1 MIKFF
6 RKIRQQ
12 LLIQNKFSKYLLYAI
27 GEKVLVVIGILI
39 ALSINNWNQEIK
51 TKKQEIKILA
61 ELKND
66 LKTNLN
72 EIIET
77 YNTSKSRQ
85 LSTVLILDYFENN
98 RTIDDSLK
106 QAFENINMDGLFNI
120 ANTTFKYIE
129 SEGINSLSNDTL
141 RIRVTEMYE
150 RHLKN
155 IVTRENRTWEIVNEE
170 LLPLM
175 NERFI
180 SSPTI
185 DKSVSFAIEA
195 LNTPKN
201 IKSLSEDSKFKN
213 SIVRLQNW
221 LLVRMKWQKEAEKS
235 LEQLIIDVQEEINNS
250 ELMK

>member
-6 RKIRQQ
+6 RSIRQK
-12 LLIQNKFSKYLLYAI
+12 LLSENKISKYLIYAI
-27 GEKVLVVIGILI
+27 GEIVLVVIGILI

-51 TKKQEIKILA
+51 TKKQEIKILT

-77 YNTSKSRQ
+77 YNTTSSRQ

-98 RTIDDSLK
+98 RTLDDSLK
-106 QAFENINMDGLFNI
+106 SAFENINMDGLFNI

-150 RHLKN
+150 RHFKN
-155 IVTRENRTWEIVNEE
+155 IVTRENRTWEIVNDE
-170 LLPLM
+170 LIPLM
-175 NERFI
+175 NDRFI

-201 IKSLSEDSKFKN
+201 INTLRKDSKFKN
-213 SIVRLQNW
+213 SIIRLQNW
-221 LLVRMKWQKEAEKS
+221 LLVRLKWQKEAQTR
-235 LEQLIIDVQEEINNS
+235 LEQLIIDVQEEINKS
-250 ELMK
+250 E

>member
-6 RKIRQQ
+6 RSIRQK
-12 LLIQNKFSKYLLYAI
+12 LLSENKISKYLIYAI
-27 GEKVLVVIGILI
+27 GEIVLVVIGILI

-51 TKKQEIKILA
+51 TKKQEIKILT

-77 YNTSKSRQ
+77 YNTTSSRQ

-98 RTIDDSLK
+98 RTLDDSLK
-106 QAFENINMDGLFNI
+106 SAFENINMDGLFNI

-155 IVTRENRTWEIVNEE
+155 IVTRENRTWEIVNDE
-170 LLPLM
+170 LIPLM
-175 NERFI
+175 NDRFI

-201 IKSLSEDSKFKN
+201 INNLRKDSKFKN
-213 SIVRLQNW
+213 SIIRLQNW
-221 LLVRMKWQKEAEKS
+221 LLVRLKWQKEAQTR
-235 LEQLIIDVQEEINNS
+235 LEQLIIDVQEEINKS
-250 ELMK
+250 E

>member
-6 RKIRQQ
+6 RSIRQK
-12 LLIQNKFSKYLLYAI
+12 LLSENKISKYLIYAI
-27 GEKVLVVIGILI
+27 GEIVLVVIGILI

-51 TKKQEIKILA
+51 TKKQEIKILT

-77 YNTSKSRQ
+77 YNTTSSRQ

-98 RTIDDSLK
+98 RTLDDSLK
-106 QAFENINMDGLFNI
+106 SAFENINMDGLFNI

-155 IVTRENRTWEIVNEE
+155 IVTRENRTWEIVNDE
-170 LLPLM
+170 LIPLM
-175 NERFI
+175 NDRFI

-201 IKSLSEDSKFKN
+201 INNLRKDSKFKN
-213 SIVRLQNW
+213 SIIRLQNW
-221 LLVRMKWQKEAEKS
+221 LLVRLKWQKEAQIR
-235 LEQLIIDVQEEINNS
+235 LEQLIIDVQEEINKS
-250 ELMK
+250 E

>member
-6 RKIRQQ
+6 RHIRQR
-12 LLIQNKFSKYLLYAI
+12 LLSENKIIKYLLYAV
-27 GEKVLVVIGILI
+27 GEIVLVVIGILI
-39 ALSINNWNQEIK
+39 ALNINNWNQEIK

-77 YNTSKSRQ
+77 YNTTRSRQ

-98 RTIDDSLK
+98 KTIDDSLK

-195 LNTPKN
+195 LNTQKN
-201 IKSLSEDSKFKN
+201 IKSLSEDSTFKN

>member
-1 MIKFF
+1 M
-6 RKIRQQ
+6 
-12 LLIQNKFSKYLLYAI
+12 
-27 GEKVLVVIGILI
+27 
-39 ALSINNWNQEIK
+39 
-51 TKKQEIKILA
+51 
-61 ELKND
+61 
-66 LKTNLN
+66 
-72 EIIET
+72 
-77 YNTSKSRQ
+77 
-85 LSTVLILDYFENN
+85 LILDYFENN

-180 SSPTI
+180 SSATI

-235 LEQLIIDVQEEINNS
+235 LEQLIEDVQEEINNS

>member
-1 MIKFF
+1 MIKIF
-6 RKIRQQ
+6 RHIRQR
-12 LLIQNKFSKYLLYAI
+12 LLSENKIIKYLLYAV
-27 GEKVLVVIGILI
+27 GEIVLVVIGILI
-39 ALSINNWNQEIK
+39 ALNINNWNQEIK

-77 YNTSKSRQ
+77 YNTTRSRQ

-98 RTIDDSLK
+98 KTIDDSLK

-201 IKSLSEDSKFKN
+201 IKSLSEDSTFKN

-250 ELMK
+250 EIMK

>member
-6 RKIRQQ
+6 RSIRQK
-12 LLIQNKFSKYLLYAI
+12 LLSENKISKYLIYAI
-27 GEKVLVVIGILI
+27 GEIVLVVIGILI

-51 TKKQEIKILA
+51 TKKQEIKILT

-77 YNTSKSRQ
+77 YNTTSSRQ

-98 RTIDDSLK
+98 RTLDDSLK
-106 QAFENINMDGLFNI
+106 SAFENINMDGLFNI

-155 IVTRENRTWEIVNEE
+155 IVTRENRTWEIVNDE
-170 LLPLM
+170 LIPLM
-175 NERFI
+175 NDRFI

-201 IKSLSEDSKFKN
+201 INTLRKDSKFKN
-213 SIVRLQNW
+213 SIIRLQNW
-221 LLVRMKWQKEAEKS
+221 LLVRLKWQKEAQTR
-235 LEQLIIDVQEEINNS
+235 LEQLIIDVQEEINKS
-250 ELMK
+250 E

>member
-6 RKIRQQ
+6 RSIRQK
-12 LLIQNKFSKYLLYAI
+12 LLSENKISKYLIYAI
-27 GEKVLVVIGILI
+27 GEIVLVVIGILI

-51 TKKQEIKILA
+51 TKKQEIKILT

-77 YNTSKSRQ
+77 YNTTSSRQ

-98 RTIDDSLK
+98 RTLDDSLK
-106 QAFENINMDGLFNI
+106 SAFENINMDGLFNI

-155 IVTRENRTWEIVNEE
+155 IVTRENRTWEIVNDE
-170 LLPLM
+170 LIPLM
-175 NERFI
+175 NDRFI

-201 IKSLSEDSKFKN
+201 INTLRKDSKFKN
-213 SIVRLQNW
+213 SIIRLQNW
-221 LLVRMKWQKEAEKS
+221 LLVRLKWQKEAQIR
-235 LEQLIIDVQEEINNS
+235 LEQLSIDVQEEINKS
-250 ELMK
+250 E

>member
-6 RKIRQQ
+6 RSIRQK
-12 LLIQNKFSKYLLYAI
+12 LLSENKISKYLIYAI
-27 GEKVLVVIGILI
+27 GEIVLVVIGILI

-51 TKKQEIKILA
+51 TKKQEIKILT

-77 YNTSKSRQ
+77 YNTTSSRQ
-85 LSTVLILDYFENN
+85 LSTALILDYFENN
-98 RTIDDSLK
+98 RTLDDSLK
-106 QAFENINMDGLFNI
+106 SAFENINMDGLFNI

-155 IVTRENRTWEIVNEE
+155 IVTRENRTWEIVNDE
-170 LLPLM
+170 LIPLM
-175 NERFI
+175 NDRFI

-201 IKSLSEDSKFKN
+201 INTLRKDSKFKN
-213 SIVRLQNW
+213 SIIRLQNW
-221 LLVRMKWQKEAEKS
+221 LLVRLKWQKEAQTR
-235 LEQLIIDVQEEINNS
+235 LEQLIIDVQEEINKS
-250 ELMK
+250 E